1 MTTETTFIEALRAL
15 ATHDAARGLD
25 DDAAVLDIGG
35 TSLVLTSDTIVAGV
49 HFLATDPPQDI
60 GWKLAA
66 VNLSDL
72 AAKGARPIA
81 CLMNYAL
88 TGDDAWDSA
97 FLAGL
102 KDALDTFA
110 MPLIGGDTVAMPKG
124 APGVYT
130 LTAIGQAP
138 PSGAPSRNGALAGDV
153 LYVTGTV
160 GEAGLGLELARAGQP
175 EPAVLLRAYRRPV
188 PLLAEGQALAPLV
201 HAMMDVSDGV
211 LIDAARM
218 ASASGV
224 AVEIALDQLPL
235 SAEVRASNSDD
246 LALRLAAATAGDDY
260 QLLFAAPTGSMLP
273 VSATAIG
280 RFGEGHGL
288 SLLNQGQRVALP
300 SRLGYLHGQGVH
312 NLHHPHNRLTL
323 LP

>member
-1 MTTETTFIEALRAL
+1 MTSETAFIEALRARV
-15 ATHDAARGLD
+15 THDAARGLN

-35 TSLVLTSDTIVAGV
+35 TALVITSDTIVAGV
-49 HFLATDPPQDI
+49 HFLPTDPPQDI

-72 AAKGARPIA
+72 AAKGARPLA

-102 KDALDTFA
+102 GEALDSFA

-138 PSGAPSRNGALAGDV
+138 PSDAPSRSGALKGDI
-153 LYVTGTV
+153 LYVTGTI
-160 GEAGLGLELARAGQP
+160 GDAGLGLELARAGTP
-175 EPAVLLRAYRRPV
+175 EPAAPLRAYRRPV
-188 PLLAEGQALAPLV
+188 PLLADGQALAPIV

-218 ASASGV
+218 ASASGLS
-224 AVEIALDQLPL
+224 VEIALDLLPL
-235 SAEVRASNSDD
+235 SEEVRASSPDD

-260 QLLFAAPTGSMLP
+260 QLLFAAPAGLILP
-273 VSATAIG
+273 ASATAIG
-280 RFGEGHGL
+280 RFVKGQGL
-288 SLLNQGQRVALP
+288 SLFNQGQRVALP
-300 SRLGYLHGQGVH
+300 SRLGYLHG
-312 NLHHPHNRLTL
+312 
-323 LP
+323 

>member
-1 MTTETTFIEALRAL
+1 MDERTILARLRR
-15 ATHDAARGLD
+15 TSSSPAARGLLD
-25 DDAAVLDIGG
+25 DVALLDG
-35 TSLVLTSDTIVAGV
+35 LVFTHDSIAEGV
-49 HFLATDPPQDI
+49 HYRPEDPPQSV
-60 GWKLAA
+60 GWKLMA

>member
-1 MTTETTFIEALRAL
+1 MTSESAFIQALRAL
-15 ATHDAARGLD
+15 VTHDAARSLE

-35 TSLVLTSDTIVAGV
+35 TALVITSDTIVAGV
-49 HFLATDPPQDI
+49 HFLPTDPPQDI

-72 AAKGARPIA
+72 AAKGARPLA

-102 KDALDTFA
+102 GEALDSFA

-138 PSGAPSRNGALAGDV
+138 PSGAPARSGALDGDI
-153 LYVTGTV
+153 LYVTGTI
-160 GEAGLGLELARAGQP
+160 GDAGLGLELARAGQP
-175 EPAVLLRAYRRPV
+175 GPAALLRAYRRPV
-188 PLLAEGQALAPLV
+188 PLLADGQALAPIV

-218 ASASGV
+218 ASASGL
-224 AVEIALDQLPL
+224 AVETALDQLPL
-235 SAEVRASNSDD
+235 SAEVRASNTDD
-246 LALRLAAATAGDDY
+246 LTLRLAAATAGDDY
-260 QLLFAAPTGSMLP
+260 QLLFAAPAGLMLP
-273 VSATAIG
+273 VAATAIG
-280 RFGEGHGL
+280 RFGEGQGL

-300 SRLGYLHGQGVH
+300 FRLGYLHG
-312 NLHHPHNRLTL
+312 
-323 LP
+323 

>member
-1 MTTETTFIEALRAL
+1 MTSETAFIQALRGL
-15 ATHDAARGLD
+15 ATHKAARGLA
-25 DDAAVLDIGG
+25 DDAAVLDLGG

-49 HFLATDPPQDI
+49 HFLPSDPPQDI

-72 AAKGARPIA
+72 AAKGARPLA

-102 KDALDTFA
+102 KDALDTYA
-110 MPLIGGDTVAMPKG
+110 MPLIGGDTVSMPKG
-124 APGVYT
+124 APSVYT
-130 LTAIGQAP
+130 LTAIGEAP
-138 PSGAPSRNGALAGDV
+138 LSGAPSRSGAQNGDI

-160 GEAGLGLELARAGQP
+160 GDAGLGLELARSGKTT
-175 EPAVLLRAYRRPV
+175 PAAPLRAYRRPV

-218 ASASGV
+218 AHASGL
-224 AVEIALDQLPL
+224 AIEVELDRLPL
-235 SAEVRASNSDD
+235 SDD
-246 LALRLAAATAGDDY
+246 LLTSRTDDLDLRLAAATAGDDY
-260 QLLFAAPTGSMLP
+260 QLLFSADAGLILP
-273 VSATAIG
+273 VPATAIG
-280 RFGEGHGL
+280 RLAKGEGL
-288 SLLNQGQRVALP
+288 TLLNHGQTVPLP
-300 SRLGYLHGQGVH
+300 ARLGYLHG
-312 NLHHPHNRLTL
+312 
-323 LP
+323 

>member
-1 MTTETTFIEALRAL
+1 MTSETAFIAALRAL
-15 ATHDAARGLD
+15 ATHDAARGLN

-35 TSLVLTSDTIVAGV
+35 TTLVLTSDTIVAGI
-49 HFLATDPPQDI
+49 HFLATDPPQNI

-72 AAKGARPIA
+72 AAKGARPLA

-110 MPLIGGDTVAMPKG
+110 MPLIGGDTVSMPVG

-138 PSGAPSRNGALAGDV
+138 PSGAPSRNGARNGDI
-153 LYVTGTV
+153 LYVTGTI
-160 GEAGLGLELARAGQP
+160 GDAGLGLELARAGMS
-175 EPAVLLRAYRRPV
+175 EPATLLRAYRRPM
-188 PLLAEGQALAPLV
+188 PLLAEGQALAPMV

-211 LIDAARM
+211 LIDAVRM
-218 ASASGV
+218 ASASGL

-235 SAEVRASNSDD
+235 SEEVRASDADD

-260 QLLFAAPTGSMLP
+260 QLLFAAPTGLILP

-280 RFGEGHGL
+280 RFGEGQGL
-288 SLLNQGQRVALP
+288 SLLNRGKTAALP
-300 SRLGYLHGQGVH
+300 SRLGYLHG
-312 NLHHPHNRLTL
+312 
-323 LP
+323 